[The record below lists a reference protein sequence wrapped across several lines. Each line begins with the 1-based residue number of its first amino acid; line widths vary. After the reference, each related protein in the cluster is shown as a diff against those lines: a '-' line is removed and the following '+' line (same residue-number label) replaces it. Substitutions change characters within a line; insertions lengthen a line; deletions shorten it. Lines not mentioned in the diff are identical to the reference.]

1 MPYVGLDGEVQIK
14 IGAGAY
20 AACDRVISGE
30 QTAGGGLEH
39 AAGIGGQDD
48 VIGQMLEPMTTLET
62 FVQSTLPALAKRSA
76 VNALPQS
83 FGAVDLGVPGVD
95 MDSQEDCYL
104 NSVKLSCE
112 KGGALKASYEFL
124 GLAHTASAITVA
136 ISKKAKKLIYEWFAA
151 TILIGGSANG
161 CNSFESSL
169 ENGLKLHTSMDSGT
183 AGSLRQP
190 DAITP
195 GDQKV
200 TLRAEFQTPVDLGL
214 TADRP
219 QTFAFVAAFANASG
233 DVRTHTV
240 TNLHPTSAPV
250 KVATGEDDITWE
262 VELEADLNDLNAWA
276 FG

>member
-1 MPYVGLDGEVQIK
+1 MPYVGLDGDVQIK

-30 QTAGGGLEH
+30 QTPGGGIEH

-76 VNALPQS
+76 INGLPQS
-83 FGAVDLGVPGVD
+83 FGAIDLGVPGVV
-95 MDSQEDCYL
+95 MSSQEECYL

-124 GLAHTASAITVA
+124 GLSHTASALATSA
-136 ISKKAKKLIYEWFAA
+136 TKKAKGLIYEWFAA
-151 TILIGGSANG
+151 TVLLGGSAYKS
-161 CNSFESSL
+161 NSFESSL
-169 ENGLKLHTSMDSGT
+169 ENGLKLHTSMDAGT
-183 AGSLRQP
+183 SGSLRQP
-190 DAITP
+190 EAITP

-200 TLRAEFQTPVDLGL
+200 TLRAEFQAPVNLGI
-214 TADRP
+214 TDDRP
-219 QTFAFVAAFANASG
+219 ATFAFVAKFANSSG

-240 TNLHPTSAPV
+240 TNLHPTSQPQ

-276 FG
+276 FA